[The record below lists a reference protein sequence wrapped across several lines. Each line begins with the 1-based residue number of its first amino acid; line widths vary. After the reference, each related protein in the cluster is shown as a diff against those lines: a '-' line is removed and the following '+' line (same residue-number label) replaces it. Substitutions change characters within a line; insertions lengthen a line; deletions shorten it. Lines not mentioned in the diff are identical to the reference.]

1 MLVTCRKTGR
11 QYDPDV
17 EFQRVLREHWFVA
30 VMKRLKER

>member
-17 EFQRVLREHWFVA
+17 EFQRIIRESWFIA
-30 VMKRLKER
+30 IMLRLKER

>member
-17 EFQRVLREHWFVA
+17 EFQRMLREAWFQA
-30 VMKRLKER
+30 VMQRLKER

>member
-17 EFQRVLREHWFVA
+17 EFQRILRESWFIA
-30 VMKRLKER
+30 IMKRLRDR

>member
-17 EFQRVLREHWFVA
+17 EFQRMLREAWFQA
-30 VMKRLKER
+30 VMQRLRER

>member
-17 EFQRVLREHWFVA
+17 EFQRVLKEYWFVA
-30 VMKRLKER
+30 IMKRLKER

>member
-17 EFQRVLREHWFVA
+17 EFQRVLKENWFVA
-30 VMKRLKER
+30 IMKRLKER

>member
-17 EFQRVLREHWFVA
+17 EFQRIIREPWFIA
-30 VMKRLKER
+30 IMLRLKER